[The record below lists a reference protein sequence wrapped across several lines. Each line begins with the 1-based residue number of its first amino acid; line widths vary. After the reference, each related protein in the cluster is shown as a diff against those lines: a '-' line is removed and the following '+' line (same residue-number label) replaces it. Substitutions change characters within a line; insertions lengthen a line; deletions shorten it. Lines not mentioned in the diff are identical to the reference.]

1 MPAELRRQQ
10 GARLHA
16 SATAN
21 VEAAVVHREPMQ
33 AEVVWKL
40 VRQPPREGGLTFD
53 TGRYQLT
60 PGCTPAAEDAR
71 GSRAHCG
78 PGDVFSLSALLA

>member
-1 MPAELRRQQ
+1 VPTGR
-10 GARLHA
+10 A
-16 SATAN
+16 SERNDQRKAN

-60 PGCTPAAEDAR
+60 PGCTPAADDAP
-71 GSRAHCG
+71 STETLTITN
-78 PGDVFSLSALLA
+78 D